1 MPLTTL
7 FKTLLLCAALSV
19 SSLAYSQTDIDT
31 LATRISER
39 FSRHIPEMVYLQTSK
54 GVYETGEDLWF
65 KAYQFDAQTLNFSLR
80 SQTLFLEMRGKNDTV
95 VWQEKYPVENGLA
108 QGQVYIDKNLPEGD
122 YFLEA
127 YTPYSFYADS
137 TQFVSKRKIRV
148 VRNVGGRAFVSDT
161 ATQKEVKNFALLPE
175 GGSLVE
181 GLPARLAFKAT
192 DGKGNPV
199 EVSGTLFE
207 DNNPLKL
214 FSAQHAGMG
223 AIDFTPRRGKT
234 YRIELSDGTLHRL
247 PEIHPEGISLRL
259 AEQTPDYLLFTV
271 WQSKNLPKQPFYLLG
286 QQRGVICSIARG
298 LTNDSLQVRIPLN
311 DFMGQD
317 IAQFTLFNHH
327 MQPVAERLVYILP
340 EKKLNITVTPDKQS
354 YLTREKVTLNIKT
367 TDETGKPVQA
377 NLGMSVFDEAYAN
390 PADPVNILT
399 HCHLSSQLKG
409 KIYDPAYYFD
419 EENANRAEALNL
431 LMLTQGWSRYV
442 WDAATFIPHGAPL
455 LTDGVT
461 GVQSFVSDRKSK
473 QVTQTEQLVQ
483 VSGADGNAEFVWT
496 DSAGFFTVEPAT
508 LKELRGGYIYLKP
521 MLGKEYTPQIHVHS
535 LFPAIDSIRKIKPDN
550 YPAID
555 VSQLTS
561 NYVDNVPVVSS
572 DSIILLNE
580 LTVTGTKGR
589 PFRDKFMGRLDSLAQ
604 RNLNPAWVCECS
616 PQYLN
621 DYLPGYT
628 HHPQGSARSGN
639 YKRLPPEHGR
649 FYRLIKYEPK
659 EDGIW
664 YVKDIKELEYRG
676 PYYSDEELL
685 RMNNIWREKGYYG
698 KREFYHPDEADMLT
712 SVPDARNTLFWAP
725 DIVTDAKG
733 EAAVSFF
740 CSDINTVFN
749 VYVEGVGENALLGIA
764 KKEFRVL
771 RDVK

>member
-1 MPLTTL
+1 MKISRLRAFLLIYSTIFFQFL
-7 FKTLLLCAALSV
+7 FA
-19 SSLAYSQTDIDT
+19 QIDT
-31 LATRISER
+31 DALVARVNGQ
-39 FSRHIPEMVYLQTSK
+39 FVRHTPEIVYLQTSK

-65 KAYQFDAQTLNFSLR
+65 KSYQFDAQTLNFSPR
-80 SQTLFLEMRGKNDTV
+80 SQTLFLEMRGKNDSL
-95 VWQEKYPVENGLA
+95 VWQGKYPVENGIV
-108 QGQVYIDKNLPEGD
+108 QGQVYIDRNLPEGD

-127 YTPYSFYADS
+127 ATPYSFYADS
-137 TQFVSKRKIRV
+137 TQFVSKRKVRV
-148 VRNVGGRAFVSDT
+148 VRNIGGRAFVTDT
-161 ATQKEVKNFALLPE
+161 TIKKEVKKFALLPE

-181 GLPARLAFKAT
+181 ELPALLAFKAT

-207 DNNPLKL
+207 DNKPLKH
-214 FSAQHAGMG
+214 FSVQHAGMG
-223 AIDFTPRRGKT
+223 AIDFTPRKGKT
-234 YRIELSDGTLHRL
+234 YHVELSDGAIYRL

-259 AEQTPDYLLFTV
+259 IEAASDYLLFDIL
-271 WQSKNLPKQPFYLLG
+271 QSKNLSQQPFYLLG
-286 QQRGVICSIARG
+286 QQRGVVCSIARG
-298 LTNDSLQVRIPLN
+298 LTKDSLRVKMPLD
-311 DFMGQD
+311 DFMGQG
-317 IAQFTLFNHH
+317 IARFTLFNHQ
-327 MQPVAERLVYILP
+327 MQPVAERSVYILP
-340 EKKLNITVTPDKQS
+340 EKKLHITVTPDKQS
-354 YLTREKVTLNIKT
+354 YMTRDKVMLNIKT
-367 TDETGKPVQA
+367 TDEKGKPVQA
-377 NLGMSVFDEAYAN
+377 HLGLSVYDEAYTN

-419 EENANRAEALNL
+419 EKNTNRAEALDL

-442 WDAATFIPHGAPL
+442 WNIATFIPHGEPL

-461 GVQSFVSDRKSK
+461 GVQTFESDKKSK
-473 QVTQTEQLVQ
+473 QVKQTEQLIQ
-483 VSGADGNAEFVWT
+483 ISGADGNAEFVWT
-496 DSAGFFTVEPAT
+496 DSVGFFTVEPAT

-521 MLGKEYTPQIHVHS
+521 MLGKEYTPQIQVHS
-535 LFPAIDSIRKIKPDN
+535 LFQVIDSIRKIKPDN
-550 YPAID
+550 YPVID

-561 NYVDNVPVVSS
+561 KYVDNVSVVSG

-604 RNLNPAWVCECS
+604 QNLNPAWVCECS

-639 YKRLPPEHGR
+639 YKRLLPEHGR

-698 KREFYHPDEADMLT
+698 KREFYHADEADMLT

-733 EAAVSFF
+733 EATVSFF
-740 CSDINTVFN
+740 CSDINTVFDI
-749 VYVEGVGENALLGIA
+749 YAEGVGENSLLGFN
-764 KKEFRVL
+764 KEKFRVL
-771 RDVK
+771 RNVGL